1 MINFFKK
8 ENDSSNDDISAISLA
23 CLLIHTA
30 RIDENYDDNEK
41 KIIQNTLIKLGV
53 KEEEIYEIIKKAEDA
68 EKNSNQIL
76 EFTKEA
82 KNLKME
88 NKLILVEALW
98 SIIYSDKN
106 ADMYEDNLMRR
117 LTGLLYLD
125 KKVVGDIKEKIKN
138 KKI

>member
-30 RIDENYDDNEK
+30 RIDENYDDKEK

-68 EKNSNQIL
+68 EKNSNQIS
-76 EFTKEA
+76 
-82 KNLKME
+82 N
-88 NKLILVEALW
+88 
-98 SIIYSDKN
+98 DKICQ
-106 ADMYEDNLMRR
+106 R
-117 LTGLLYLD
+117 
-125 KKVVGDIKEKIKN
+125 
-138 KKI
+138 